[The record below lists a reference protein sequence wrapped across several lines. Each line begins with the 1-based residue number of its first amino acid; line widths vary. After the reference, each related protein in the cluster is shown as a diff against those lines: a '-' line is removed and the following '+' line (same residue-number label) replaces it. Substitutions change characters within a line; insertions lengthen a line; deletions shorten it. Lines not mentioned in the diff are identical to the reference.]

1 MDTVK
6 DRSEAP
12 HGPGTFTRSQRETQ
26 STGNGPDARAGAD
39 RSDAVR
45 LHELLPGHEQPLHD
59 SGDTAT
65 GQEQRQLLPGLEAD

>member
-12 HGPGTFTRSQRETQ
+12 HDPGAASRMVRETQ
-26 STGNGPDARAGAD
+26 STGNGPDARAIAD
-39 RSDAVR
+39 RCDAVR

-65 GQEQRQLLPGLEAD
+65 GQEQRQLLPGREAY

>member
-12 HGPGTFTRSQRETQ
+12 QGPGASTSSGRETQ
-26 STGNGPDARAGAD
+26 STGSGPDVRAGAD
-39 RSDAVR
+39 RCDAVR

-65 GQEQRQLLPGLEAD
+65 GQEQRQLLPGLEAY